1 MRVRKGYSKSIN
13 RLLDTV
19 GGTTPDSF
27 TIEDYFDYCES
38 DVPIFGDNMIPRKV
52 VVSKSGIIYS
62 SMSLAARRY
71 KISQAHLSNMLNGVL
86 PNTTDLTLK

>member
-19 GGTTPDSF
+19 GGTTPNSF
-27 TIEDYFDYCES
+27 TIEDYFAYCKPNL
-38 DVPIFGDNMIPRKV
+38 PILGDNLIPCKV
-52 VVSKSGIIYS
+52 VMSKSGIIYS
-62 SMSLAARRY
+62 SISLAARKY
-71 KISQAHLSNMLNGVL
+71 SISQAHLSNMLNGVL

>member
-27 TIEDYFDYCES
+27 TIEDYFTYCKPNL
-38 DVPIFGDNMIPRKV
+38 PILGDNLIPCKV

-62 SMSLAARRY
+62 SISLAARRY
-71 KISQAHLSNMLNGVL
+71 NISQAHLSNMLNGIL